1 MHFVDEAIIEVS
13 AGDGGNG
20 CRSFR
25 REKFVPMGGP
35 NGGDG
40 GRGGHVILVGDEGL
54 TTLMDV
60 RYRKQVRAE
69 SGENGRGKDQYGAAG
84 DDAVV
89 RVPIGTVVFDVSH
102 DDAQQLADMTT
113 HGQRVI
119 IAHGGKGGRGNIHF
133 QTSVNQAPERAEP
146 GEPGEQRRLRLELKL
161 LADVGL
167 IGFPNAGKST
177 LIAAI
182 SKARPK
188 IASYPFTTLVPNL
201 GVVSLGIDRS
211 FTVVDIPGL
220 IEGAHT
226 GVGLGIQF
234 LRHIERTKVLVHL
247 LDASELDADAAL
259 ARYQAIRDELA
270 AFNPALLTRPEL
282 VVLTKADLS
291 PDDAA
296 AGEVLAAFRART
308 IAVQTISAATQRG
321 VPELLEAIWQRLMAL
336 PNG

>member
-1 MHFVDEAIIEVS
+1 MHFVDEAEIEVY

-25 REKFVPMGGP
+25 REKYVPMGGP

-40 GRGGHVILVGDEGL
+40 GRGGNITFVGDEGL

-69 SGENGRGKDQYGAAG
+69 RGENGRGKDQYGAAG
-84 DDAVV
+84 KDVLV
-89 RVPIGTVVFDVSH
+89 RVPVGTMVYDVTGGG
-102 DDAQQLADMTT
+102 DGLLLADVAQ
-113 HGQRVI
+113 HGSEVVV
-119 IAHGGKGGRGNIHF
+119 AKGGRGGRGNIHF
-133 QTSVNQAPERAEP
+133 QTAVNQAPERAEP

-177 LIAAI
+177 LISVI

-188 IASYPFTTLVPNL
+188 IASYPFTTIVPNL

-226 GVGLGIQF
+226 GAGLGIQF
-234 LRHIERTKVLVHL
+234 LRHIERTRVLVHL
-247 LDASELDADAAL
+247 LDITDPAHADPLASYET
-259 ARYQAIRDELA
+259 IRQELA
-270 AFNPALLTRPEL
+270 AFNPALLQRPEI
-282 VVLTKADLS
+282 VVLTKADL
-291 PDDAA
+291 PDMQAA
-296 AGEVLAAFRART
+296 VEPILETLTARGLPVHCIAAVT
-308 IAVQTISAATQRG
+308 NQGIS
-321 VPELLEAIWQRLMAL
+321 ELLEAVWTLLRRSR
-336 PNG
+336 